1 MKLLSRTMG
10 CILLAVILA
19 VILAGTEVQAAPG
32 ENETG
37 SYSTAL
43 INIESRD
50 ATDLSGQW
58 HYIVDPLKIGVT
70 RAQTRRYVVFQ
81 DVAGPEKQTDFL
93 EYNFDASPRMSI
105 PGDWNGQDVSLTWYD
120 GLVWFRRTID
130 LEVLQPGRLFLD
142 IGAANYMALVYVN
155 GEKVGEYEDAYA
167 SVPLLAA
174 FRSSDTALLAGDVYA
189 LEDFQSS
196 GGKSRFGSLP
206 LADFPLVIAER
217 SEIIL

>member
-1 MKLLSRTMG
+1 MMLLSRIMC
-10 CILLAVILA
+10 CILLAVVSPGA
-19 VILAGTEVQAAPG
+19 EVHAGPG
-32 ENETG
+32 ENESG

-43 INIESRD
+43 INIDARD

-70 RAQTRRYVVFQ
+70 RANTRRYAVFQ

-130 LEVLQPGRLFLD
+130 LEVLQPGRLFLHL
-142 IGAANYMALVYVN
+142 GAANYKALVYVN
-155 GEKVGEYEDAYA
+155 GEKVGEQQGGFT
-167 SVPLLAA
+167 PFA
-174 FRSSDTALLAGDVYA
+174 FEVSD
-189 LEDFQSS
+189 
-196 GGKSRFGSLP
+196 K
-206 LADFPLVIAER
+206 
-217 SEIIL
+217 